1 VKIEGSDH
9 YSIVIMDKNRYSV
22 PTEHAGFEVQIVVS
36 VDRVK
41 IFHDGREIANHMEPG
56 ILSEHD
62 YST

>member
-1 VKIEGSDH
+1 
-9 YSIVIMDKNRYSV
+9 MDKNRYSV